1 MIHKCS
7 ITYIDCYKHVHVHLC
22 THMNMHAGIHL
33 FMHTCNLHILSKRTL
48 LAASGLVI
56 YGFIIINFIMSVTR

>member
-7 ITYIDCYKHVHVHLC
+7 ITYIDCYKLAHLHLC

-33 FMHTCNLHILSKRTL
+33 FMHTCNLHILSKNDPSSCIGTSYIWVHYYL
-48 LAASGLVI
+48 
-56 YGFIIINFIMSVTR
+56 